1 MKFMLLGFAQS
12 GKDTFADYVVKE
24 YSLKFKSAS
33 MLIAEK
39 IIMPKFPGRYN
50 SVEECYADRVNH
62 RAIWAKLL
70 EEYIEDDKTRFI
82 GNLLWTVFFLSFS
95 CWCFSFCPSFC

>member
-62 RAIWAKLL
+62 RAVWAKLL

-82 GNLLWTVFFLSFS
+82 RESIMDGFLFVVLLLV
-95 CWCFSFCPSFC
+95 FSFCPSFC